1 VKQTLNLLK
10 KIAKNNR
17 IPESSCRMSGTG
29 GAIFCSTPTLAI
41 AKRITSQLQANKT
54 EKILI
59 KICERLPFK
68 NI

>member
-1 VKQTLNLLK
+1 
-10 KIAKNNR
+10 
-17 IPESSCRMSGTG
+17 MSGTG